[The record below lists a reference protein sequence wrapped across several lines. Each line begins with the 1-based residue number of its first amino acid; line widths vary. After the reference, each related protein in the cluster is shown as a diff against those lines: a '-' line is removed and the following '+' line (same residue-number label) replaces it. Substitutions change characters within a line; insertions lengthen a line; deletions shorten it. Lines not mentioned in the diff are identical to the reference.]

1 MRCKFEGVYRDGA
14 GNVVKS
20 GTATIYLARTTTA
33 ANVYKTATSTTAVN
47 SLTTSS
53 VGKYT
58 FYVDRFEYDAEQ
70 TFKIVLSKTGYTSA
84 TYDNVAVDN
93 PVIKTYTISTDTTV
107 ATAVEIPK
115 GVLYSVASGKT
126 LTFSVQPQI
135 NGDYQVF
142 TGYGT
147 VQLGVSNPKWFGA
160 TGDGTT
166 DDSAEVQA
174 ALNSVSVGG
183 ALIFSPQTYAMSGQL
198 LIDAPIT
205 IDLNGGTLDWTTDT
219 INQGILITT
228 SGVEIRNGTIKGPQF
243 AAAVNTQ
250 TGIYAY
256 GADSSH
262 YISGLKLRDLTVEE
276 WGFAG
281 VRMKFAEN
289 SILEN
294 VTVADTFYIG
304 VSGNSCRDIT
314 GTNIVIDGVSGK
326 ISSSAY
332 GIIFT
337 RDETDDL
344 VANPKSTDITLI
356 HPIVRNVAYW
366 DGINGHAVD
375 NFKIISPTVTG
386 CFQGISIVPCSDG
399 TTPSMYGGKNLSIVG
414 GIIDSVVTDGSVG
427 PGLVVKGGGAGGGV
441 GEYTNGAV
449 TGLTIVGHGNDSNTT
464 GHAVSL
470 VNTRGLSFTGNTIAE
485 SSPIAIYAS
494 ADNLNLNISGNTI
507 IDPWTDDQTAAKAIY
522 VTGTASGYIGDNIFA
537 RANKSATNILN
548 HGIHFGAGAQKITLG
563 KNYSEAKT
571 YLLDGQDSTLT
582 GLPGTVSTSGTGED
596 TLQSKDVEAYRCGI
610 GNKLTVQMAGTI
622 TDTANGNKT
631 VKLYIGST
639 AVTVIPAA
647 DHPTGSWTAK
657 ATVVFN
663 SAGAQRIQYEG
674 IVGTTIVS
682 SGYTTAGE
690 DETAGFTLKSTGE
703 CSDGTDVVSQTIW
716 DIDMR

>member
-20 GTATIYLARTTTA
+20 GTATIYLAGTTTP
-33 ANVYKTATSTTAVN
+33 ANVYKTATATTAV
-47 SLTTSS
+47 STLTTSA

-142 TGYGT
+142 TGDGT

-183 ALIFSPQTYAMSGQL
+183 ALILSPQTYVMSGQL

-219 INQGILITT
+219 TNQGILVTG
-228 SGVEIRNGTIKGPQF
+228 SGVEIVNGTIRGPQS
-243 AAAVNTQ
+243 ASVVGTQ
-250 TGIYAY
+250 TGIHAY
-256 GADSSH
+256 GADSSN
-262 YISGLKLRDLTVEE
+262 YISKLHLRDVKIED
-276 WGFAG
+276 WGFAAL
-281 VRMKFAEN
+281 RLKFVADA
-289 SILEN
+289 LFEN
-294 VTVADTFYIG
+294 VSTANTFYAGVIG
-304 VSGNSCRDIT
+304 SSCRNIT
-314 GTNIVIDGVSGK
+314 GHNFVVDGVSGK
-326 ISSSAY
+326 INSSAY
-332 GIIFT
+332 GIMFT
-337 RDETDDL
+337 RDETNDL

-356 HPIVRNVAYW
+356 NPIVRNVTYW

-375 NFKIISPTVTG
+375 NYKIISPTVTG
-386 CFQGISIVPCSDG
+386 CFQGISIVSCSDG
-399 TTPSMYGGKNLSIVG
+399 TTPAMYGGKNLSIIG
-414 GIIDSVVTDGSVG
+414 GIIDSGVSDGSAG
-427 PGLVVKGGGAGGGV
+427 PGLVIKGGGGGGV

-449 TGLTIVGHGNDSNTT
+449 TGLTIVGHGNDSSAT
-464 GHAVSL
+464 GHSVSL
-470 VNTRGLSFTGNTIAE
+470 VNTRGLSFTGNTIIE
-485 SSPIAIYAS
+485 SSPIAVYAS
-494 ADNLNLNISGNTI
+494 ANNLNLNISGNTI
-507 IDPWTDDQTAAKAIY
+507 VDPWTDDQAAAKAIY
-522 VTGTASGYIGDNIFA
+522 VAGTASGYIGDNIFA
-537 RANKSATNILN
+537 KANKSATNILN
-548 HGIHFGAGAQKITLG
+548 HGMHFGAGAQKITLG
-563 KNYSEAKT
+563 KNYSEAET

-582 GLPGTVSTSGTGED
+582 GLPGTVSTSGAGED
-596 TLQSKDVEAYRCGI
+596 TLQSKGVEAYRCGI

-622 TDTANGNKT
+622 NDTANGNKT

-647 DHPTGSWTAK
+647 DHPTGPWTAK

-703 CSDGTDVVSQTIW
+703 CSDETDVVRQTIW